1 MPPASPAPSKKVMPR
16 STAPRISRIASG
28 LVPPFVSPKRPL
40 LPPPS
45 PMTLETSPDWPRATY
60 SMGNP
65 HAFAIIAQ
73 ALEEPP
79 PRCEFSRMA
88 SLPNRPKGR
97 SIKNLR
103 MVWGFASRYRGHLAV
118 AALALAIAAGATVS
132 IPWGFKFVI
141 DKGFGPGAGN
151 PHTIAPWFERLLGV
165 VAVLALATATRYYF
179 VSWIGE
185 RTVAD
190 IRLAVHRNLLRLSP
204 GFFEEN
210 RPAEITSRIT
220 VDTTIIEQVVGT
232 TVSVALRNTVMGLA
246 CVGIL
251 FALAPKL
258 AAMMLLGVPLVV
270 APIIFLG
277 RKVRQ
282 VSTRSQDRIADVG
295 TVTSEVLGAMK
306 ILQAFNQEGREAS
319 RFGQAVERVFA
330 TAKKRMLLRAIMTA
344 IVIFMIFGAITMV
357 IWQGAIDVA
366 AGRITGG
373 TIAAFVLYGGLLAG
387 AFGNLSEVYCDLLRA
402 AGASERL
409 SELLEAQPDIHAPAN
424 PAKLPEPARGELAFE
439 QDTFHYPTRPETSA
453 LDGFDLVVRARERLA
468 VVGPSGAGKTTLFQ
482 LAERFYDPQAGRI
495 LIDGVDLR
503 DADPADVRQRIAM
516 VPQETVMFA
525 ASARD
530 NLRYGNWGATE
541 EQLWQAARDANAE
554 DFLRALPQGLDTFM
568 GEGGARLSGGQ
579 RQRIAIA
586 RALLRDAPL
595 LLLDEATSALDAES
609 ERLVQDALDRLMAD
623 RTTIVIAHRLAT
635 VRAADR
641 IVVMDA
647 GRIVE
652 EGTHA
657 SLNARGGLY
666 ARLARLQFED
676 RAA

>member
-1 MPPASPAPSKKVMPR
+1 MATSPA
-16 STAPRISRIASG
+16 A
-28 LVPPFVSPKRPL
+28 
-40 LPPPS
+40 
-45 PMTLETSPDWPRATY
+45 
-60 SMGNP
+60 
-65 HAFAIIAQ
+65 
-73 ALEEPP
+73 
-79 PRCEFSRMA
+79 
-88 SLPNRPKGR
+88 RPKGR

-103 MVWGFASRYRGHLAV
+103 MVWGFALRYPGHIGV
-118 AALALAIAAGATVS
+118 AALALLVAAGATSGV
-132 IPWGFKFVI
+132 PYAFKLII
-141 DKGFGPGAGN
+141 DKGFASGGGT
-151 PHTIAPWFERLLGV
+151 HDIARWFQYLLLLVGV
-165 VAVLALATATRYYF
+165 MALATAVRFYF
-179 VSWIGE
+179 VSWLGE

-232 TVSVALRNTVMGLA
+232 TVSVALRNTILGVA
-246 CVGIL
+246 CVVIL

-258 AAMMLLGVPLVV
+258 AALILLGALLVV
-270 APIIFLG
+270 LPIAVLG
-277 RKVRQ
+277 RRVRAIS
-282 VSTRSQDRIADVG
+282 VRNQDRIADVG

-306 ILQAFNQEGREAS
+306 IVQAFNQQGREAS
-319 RFGQAVERVFA
+319 RFAEAVDRVFV
-330 TAKKRMLLRAIMTA
+330 TAKRRILVRAIMTA
-344 IVIFMIFGAITMV
+344 IVIFLIFGAITMV
-357 IWQGAIDVA
+357 IWQGATEVA
-366 AGRITGG
+366 AGRMTGG

-387 AFGNLSEVYCDLLRA
+387 AFGNLSEVYGDLLRA

-409 SELLEAQPDIHAPAN
+409 SELLDAEPEIRAPAE
-424 PAKLPEPARGELAFE
+424 PDQLPMPPRGELEFE
-439 QDTFHYPTRPETSA
+439 KVTFHYPTRRDTSA
-453 LDGFDLVVRARERLA
+453 LNDFSLRVRARERLA
-468 VVGPSGAGKTTLFQ
+468 VVGPSGAGKTTIFQ
-482 LAERFYDPQAGRI
+482 LAERFYDPQSGRV
-495 LIDGVDLR
+495 LLDGVDLR

-516 VPQETVMFA
+516 VPQETVIFA

-530 NLRYGNWGATE
+530 NLRYGNWNATE

-554 DFLRALPQGLDTFM
+554 DFLRALPEGLDTFM

-647 GRIVE
+647 GQIVE
-652 EGTHA
+652 EGTH
-657 SLNARGGLY
+657 STLTRRGGLY